1 MAKRPRR
8 HLPGRAGGRFI
19 TFEGGEGSGKSTQ
32 ALLLAKRLEA
42 EGYPFVL
49 TREPA
54 GTDLG
59 RWLLRLL
66 AEKGPPL
73 DPMAEL
79 LLFEAARA
87 QHVAEVVRPALER
100 GDTVICDRFTD
111 STLAYQGC
119 GRGLDLGLIRTLND
133 AATAGLTPDLTVLLD
148 ISPPVGLARKD
159 HEKISDSIG
168 AEAVEFHRRVREGY
182 LALASSQ
189 GGSASGGNQER
200 QRFLVLDASLPREEL
215 SEAIWNACRLFP

>member
-1 MAKRPRR
+1 MA
-8 HLPGRAGGRFI
+8 GRGRFI
-19 TFEGGEGSGKSTQ
+19 TFEGGEGAGKSTQ
-32 ALLLAKRLEA
+32 ARLLARRLKA

-54 GTDLG
+54 GTELG
-59 RWLLRLL
+59 RWLVRLL

-87 QHVAEVVRPALER
+87 QHVAEVIRPALER

-119 GRGLDLGLIRTLND
+119 GRGLDLSLIRTLSD
-133 AATAGLTPDLTVLLD
+133 AATGGLAPNLTVLLD
-148 ISPPVGLARKD
+148 TPPEVGLARKD
-159 HEKISDSIG
+159 HEKIIDRIG
-168 AEAVEFHRRVREGY
+168 AEAIEFHDRVREGY
-182 LALASSQ
+182 LALA
-189 GGSASGGNQER
+189 NEER
-200 QRFLVLDASLPREEL
+200 QRFLVLDASLAEGEL
-215 SEAIWNACRLFP
+215 SEAIWNACCRLFP